1 VRHDSQDTPYVEPP
15 FALARICVRRVIERP
30 PAAVWDRLADIA
42 DHVNWM
48 ADAAAIRFTT
58 EQRQGVGAAFECET
72 RVGPLRTL
80 DRMKVTEWAPGEAI
94 GVDHRGVV
102 TGTGRFTLQGSD
114 DGRRTELVWDED
126 LRLPWYLGG
135 PLAAALARPILRRL
149 WAGNLRRFSE
159 RV

>member
-1 VRHDSQDTPYVEPP
+1 VS
-15 FALARICVRRVIERP
+15 RIRVRRVIERP
-30 PAAVWDRLADIA
+30 PDVVWDRLADIA
-42 DHVNWM
+42 DHVTWM

-58 EQRQGVGAAFECET
+58 DRRQGVGTVFECET

-80 DRMKVTEWAPGEAI
+80 DRMEVTEWSPGEAL

-102 TGTGRFTLQGSD
+102 TGTGRFSLRGSP

-135 PLAAALARPILRRL
+135 PLAAALARPVLRRL
-149 WAGNLRRFSE
+149 WSQNLARFATRLE
-159 RV
+159 G

>member
-1 VRHDSQDTPYVEPP
+1 MPAVTRVR
-15 FALARICVRRVIERP
+15 VRRVIERP

-42 DHVNWM
+42 DHVTWM

-58 EQRQGVGAAFECET
+58 ERRQGVGTAFECET

-80 DRMKVTEWAPGEAI
+80 DRMVVTEWRPGEAI

-102 TGTGRFTLQGSD
+102 TGTGRFTLQGSA
-114 DGRRTELVWDED
+114 DGRRTELSWEED

-135 PLAAALARPILRRL
+135 VATAALARPVLRRL
-149 WAGNLRRFSE
+149 WAGNLRRFAAHLE
-159 RV
+159 G

>member
-1 VRHDSQDTPYVEPP
+1 VS
-15 FALARICVRRVIERP
+15 RIRVRRVIERP

-42 DHVNWM
+42 DHVTWM

-58 EQRQGVGAAFECET
+58 ERRQGVGTAFECET

-80 DRMKVTEWAPGEAI
+80 DRMEVTEWSPGEAI
-94 GVDHRGVV
+94 GVRHRGVV
-102 TGTGRFTLQGSD
+102 TGAGRFTLRGST

-135 PLAAALARPILRRL
+135 PLAAALARPVLRRL

>member
-1 VRHDSQDTPYVEPP
+1 VS
-15 FALARICVRRVIERP
+15 RIRVRRVIERP

-42 DHVNWM
+42 DHVTWM

-58 EQRQGVGAAFECET
+58 ERRQGVGTAFECES

-80 DRMKVTEWAPGEAI
+80 DRMEVTEWSPGEAI

-102 TGTGRFTLQGSD
+102 TGTGRFTLRGSL
-114 DGRRTELVWDED
+114 DGQRTELTWDED

-135 PLAAALARPILRRL
+135 PLTATLARPVLRRL
-149 WAGNLRRFSE
+149 WTTNLRRFAAH
-159 RV
+159 VGG

>member
-1 VRHDSQDTPYVEPP
+1 VS
-15 FALARICVRRVIERP
+15 RIRVRRVIERP

-42 DHVNWM
+42 DHVTWM

-58 EQRQGVGAAFECET
+58 ERRQGVGTAFECET

-80 DRMKVTEWAPGEAI
+80 DRMEVTEWSQGEAI
-94 GVDHRGVV
+94 GVHHRGVV
-102 TGTGRFTLQGSD
+102 TGTGRFTLRAST
-114 DGRRTELVWDED
+114 DGQRTELTWDED

-135 PLAAALARPILRRL
+135 PVTATLARPILRRL
-149 WAGNLRRFSE
+149 WTANLRRFSE